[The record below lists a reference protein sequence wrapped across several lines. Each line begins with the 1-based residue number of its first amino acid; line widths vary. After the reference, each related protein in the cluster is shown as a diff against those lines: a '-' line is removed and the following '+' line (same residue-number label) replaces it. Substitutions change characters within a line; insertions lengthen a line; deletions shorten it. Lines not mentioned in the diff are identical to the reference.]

1 MNMSIEDSLSYD
13 DVLLLP
19 AYADFLPGEADVR
32 SRLVGDVRLNIPLI
46 SSAMDT
52 VTEEELAIAIAL
64 EGGAGVIHR
73 NLPPRE
79 QADQVAA
86 VKRFLNWI
94 IDTPVTVQKDQTLHD
109 VDDLMKRYRVSGLLV
124 LDGAGKLCGIITSR
138 DMKFCTDYTRKVE
151 EIMTS
156 DPIVEDGEPEMEKAL
171 KKFHRHKVEKLPV
184 VDKEGRLKGL
194 ITVKDIEKHQHFP
207 SAALDSNGR
216 LIVGAA
222 ISPNDLENRL
232 PLLLESKV
240 DFVVLD
246 TAHGDSH
253 SVLEALKTI
262 KKRHRVPVIGG
273 NVATREGARHL
284 VEAGVDAVK
293 VGVGPGSICTTRI
306 VAGIGVPQFSAV
318 LWCAEEAAKKD
329 IPVIADGG
337 IKYSGDIVKAIGAG
351 AEAVMIGNLF
361 AGLKESPGRE
371 IIYEGR
377 IFKQYRGMGSIAA
390 IRKGGGERYQMGK
403 DEEPVPEGIEGR
415 VPYKGSLKPFIYQL
429 VTGLRKGMGYCG
441 CRTIK
446 ELRNYRKFIKIT
458 PAGLRESHAHDVSI
472 TQEPPNYSR

>member
-1 MNMSIEDSLSYD
+1 MIEESLSYD

-19 AYADFLPGEADVR
+19 GHADFLPAEAEVR
-32 SRLVGDVRLNIPLI
+32 SRLVRDIYLNIPIL

-52 VTEEELAIAIAL
+52 VTEEEMAIAIAL

-73 NLPPRE
+73 NMSPKD
-79 QADQVAA
+79 QAEQVAS

-94 IDTPVTVQKDQTLHD
+94 IDTPVTVQKDQDLND
-109 VDDLMKRYRVSGLLV
+109 VNDLMNRYRVSGLLV
-124 LDGAGKLCGIITSR
+124 LNAEGKLCGIITSR
-138 DMKFCTDYTRKVE
+138 DMKFCTDYSQKVE
-151 EIMTS
+151 DVMTP
-156 DPIVEDGEPEMEKAL
+156 DPIVEDGEPEMAKAL
-171 KKFHRHKVEKLPV
+171 KKFHEHKVEKLPV

-194 ITVKDIEKHQHFP
+194 ITVKDIEKHRHFP
-207 SAALDSNGR
+207 TAALDSNGR
-216 LIVGAA
+216 LLVGAA
-222 ISPNDLENRL
+222 ISPNDMESRL
-232 PLLLESKV
+232 PLLQDKV
-240 DFVVLD
+240 DFVVFD
-246 TAHGDSH
+246 TAHGDSR
-253 SVLEALKTI
+253 SVLEAIKTI
-262 KKRHRVPVIGG
+262 RKKFPAIPVVGG
-273 NVATREGARHL
+273 NVATREGAKRL
-284 VEAGVDAVK
+284 IDAGAEAVK

-329 IPVIADGG
+329 IPIIADGG
-337 IKYSGDIVKAIGAG
+337 IKYSGDIVKAVGAG

-390 IRKGGGERYQMGK
+390 IRQGGGDRYQMGK
-403 DEEPVPEGIEGR
+403 DEDPVPEGVEGR
-415 VPYKGSLKPFIYQL
+415 VPYKGNLKPFIYQL

-441 CRTIK
+441 CRTIN
-446 ELRNYRKFIKIT
+446 ELRNYKKFVKIT